1 MFIKKNTS
9 RQNGKTYT
17 NYLLVESVRTP
28 KGPRQRVICSLGD
41 LSPRSKEEW
50 LKLARK
56 VEVALTGQQPLF
68 DVPDVPDPL
77 VHEIVDKARRSSGGS
92 SAATRPDDD
101 VVAVHTDRVETEDV
115 LDAGGAHVGVQFF
128 KRLGMDEILPAA
140 GLSER
145 SAALACAMVMNRL
158 ISPASE
164 NAMPG
169 WIRRNAMSDILGTD
183 FSNLSEESLYRNMD
197 RLYPHRAIIESE
209 LARREKNLFNLD
221 TTIFFYDLTSTYF
234 EGKAQGIEKAKRGY
248 SRDKRPDCKQ
258 VVIGLVIN
266 RDGFPVAHEIFDG
279 NVQDR
284 QTLATMLDAIDKRI
298 GLREGQ
304 TVVVDRGMAYGDNIK
319 EIKARKLHYIVAS
332 RQSER
337 DEWLAQFEDLEGF
350 REIKREPSP
359 LNPCQKKTKVL
370 VRKTTADGGE
380 TLVLCH
386 SDGRLE
392 KDRAI
397 REKHEARLLADIAAL
412 QKRIAGGGLKDPLKI
427 SEAIGRLKERY
438 PRVARYYRL
447 GHDPQTAT
455 LSVAVDDDRK
465 TIAASL
471 DGCYILKTD
480 RPDLDA
486 EEAWRIYM
494 NLTRAES
501 AFRAMK
507 SPLAERPIFH
517 QIERRVETHIFL
529 CLLAYHILVSVEKTL
544 LDQGVHTSWA
554 TVRETLDTHKIA
566 TIVLPTDSGATLKIR
581 KSSTPTEEVAR
592 LYTLLNVPA
601 QIIPPRKTWH
611 SHPDRLENVV
621 TEKIKKRP

>member
-9 RQNGKTYT
+9 RQTDKTYT
-17 NYLLVESVRTP
+17 YYLLVQAVPTP
-28 KGPRQRVICSLGD
+28 KGPRQKVICSLGD
-41 LSPRSKEEW
+41 LSPRPKEEW

-56 VEVALTGQQPLF
+56 VEVALSGQQPLF
-68 DVPDVPDPL
+68 DVPDPL
-77 VHEIVDKARRSSGGS
+77 VREIVDKARRASGGS
-92 SAATRPDDD
+92 SAARPADDD
-101 VVAVHTDRVETEDV
+101 IVAVHTDRVETEDV

-128 KRLGMDEILPAA
+128 KRLGMDEILATA

-145 SAALACAMVMNRL
+145 SVALACAMVMNRL

-164 NAMPG
+164 NAMPD
-169 WIRRNAMSDILGTD
+169 WIRRNALSDILGTD
-183 FSNLSEESLYRNMD
+183 FGDLSEESLYRNMD

-209 LARREKNLFNLD
+209 LASREKNLFNLD

-234 EGKAQGIEKAKRGY
+234 EGQAQGIEKAKRGY

-258 VVIGLVIN
+258 VVIGLAIN
-266 RDGFPVAHEIFDG
+266 RDGFPAAHEIFDG

-284 QTLATMLDAIDKRI
+284 QTLGRMLDVIDKRV

-319 EIKARKLHYIVAS
+319 EIKGRKLHYIVAS

-350 REIKREPSP
+350 SEIKRATSP
-359 LNPCQKKTKVL
+359 LNPYQKKSKVL
-370 VRKTTADGGE
+370 VRKAASGGE

-386 SDGRLE
+386 SDERLE

-397 REKHEARLLADIAAL
+397 REKHEERLLSDIAAL

-438 PRVARYYRL
+438 PRVARYYHL
-447 GHDPQTAT
+447 QYDPRTAT
-455 LSVAVDDDRK
+455 LRAEMNTEKK
-465 TIAASL
+465 TIAAAL

-480 RPDLDA
+480 RQDLDA
-486 EEAWRIYM
+486 EEAWRIYTT
-494 NLTRAES
+494 LTRAES

-529 CLLAYHILVSVEKTL
+529 CLLAYHILVSIEKTL

-554 TVRETLDTHKIA
+554 TTRETLDAHKIA
-566 TIVLPTDSGATLKIR
+566 TIVLPTDGNATLKIR
-581 KSSTPTEEVAR
+581 KSSTPNEEVSR
-592 LYTLLNVPA
+592 LYTLLNVPS

-611 SHPDRLENVV
+611 SHPASMENVV
-621 TEKIKKRP
+621 TKKIKKRP